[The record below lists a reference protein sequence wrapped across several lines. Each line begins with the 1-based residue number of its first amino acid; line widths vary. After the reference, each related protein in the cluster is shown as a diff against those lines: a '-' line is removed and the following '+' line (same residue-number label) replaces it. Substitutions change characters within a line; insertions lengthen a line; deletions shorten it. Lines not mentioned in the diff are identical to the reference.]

1 MTESLHNPS
10 YSSGPLSQ
18 TLEKSPEGQMT
29 NLNEASLGQLYEQSH
44 QTNVHLRESRE
55 KKDSFKK
62 RQSVVSKKGNPSSA
76 KMKELASSVPLP
88 MRYNLPQPR
97 MADFEGPRDPVFTSH
112 EPVPFLTPDGQTEL
126 KKPTDQ

>member
-1 MTESLHNPS
+1 MAESLHNPS
-10 YSSGPLSQ
+10 YNPDPLAQS
-18 TLEKSPEGQMT
+18 LEKSPKAQMAHLRET
-29 NLNEASLGQLYEQSH
+29 SLKHLDEQAH
-44 QTNVHLRESRE
+44 QANVNIRESRE

-62 RQSVVSKKGNPSSA
+62 RQSVTSKKGNVSST

-97 MADFEGPRDPVFTSH
+97 MSDFERPRDPIFMSH
-112 EPVPFLTPDGQTEL
+112 EPAPFLTPDGETEL